1 MFVNQKSIKTLTQG
15 IVTRQS
21 EPHQSI
27 DCFYSGRGP
36 QRKSNQSIKRVNQ
49 RGRFRPE
56 LINQH
61 KYINQVIINHVCST
75 FRMFFWLSQIFE
87 SLWFE
92 FHINHVRWLCQT
104 NNQSK
109 LNTIPWQVR
118 VLSTATPPEAGIARS
133 QESETIMIP
142 SIRDVSI
149 ILKEWLCIN
158 HKHHESI
165 NR

>member
-27 DCFYSGRGP
+27 DCFYSGQGP

-61 KYINQVIINHVCST
+61 KYINQVIINHVFQLLECS
-75 FRMFFWLSQIFE
+75 FDCHKYSRVFGLNFISIMLGGFAKQI
-87 SLWFE
+87 
-92 FHINHVRWLCQT
+92 INQ
-104 NNQSK
+104 N
-109 LNTIPWQVR
+109 
-118 VLSTATPPEAGIARS
+118 
-133 QESETIMIP
+133 
-142 SIRDVSI
+142 
-149 ILKEWLCIN
+149 
-158 HKHHESI
+158 
-165 NR
+165 